1 MRRLGMSAWIEMIQD
16 EQASGDLL
24 DALGE
29 ARTPAGS
36 VDNVMR
42 VHSLRPNTMRG
53 HVRLYRSVLHDD
65 ANTMPMWLLEVV
77 GSYVSFLNDCA
88 YSFAN
93 HFANAT
99 HLIGD
104 KDKAHR
110 IHQAMRDD
118 TLDQVFTG
126 AELAMLQYARKLT
139 LTPGEMSED
148 DVLEMRRNGVDD
160 GQILEVN
167 QVCAYF
173 AYANRLLNGLGVSLA
188 GDVVGYYS
196 KADKP

>member
-1 MRRLGMSAWIEMIQD
+1 MSAWIEMTQD
-16 EQASGDLL
+16 DQASDDLL

-29 ARTPAGS
+29 ARTPAGT

-53 HVRLYRSVLHDD
+53 HLRLYRSVLHDD
-65 ANTMPMWLLEVV
+65 ANTVPMWLQEVV

-104 KDKAHR
+104 ESKAHR

-126 AELAMLQYARKLT
+126 AELAMLLYARKLT
-139 LTPGEMSED
+139 VTPGEMSED
-148 DVLEMRRNGVDD
+148 DVLEMRRHGVDD

>member
-1 MRRLGMSAWIEMIQD
+1 MSAWIEIIQD
-16 EQASGDLL
+16 DQASDDLL

-29 ARTPAGS
+29 ARTPAGT

-53 HVRLYRSVLHDD
+53 HLRLYRSVLHDD
-65 ANTMPMWLLEVV
+65 ANTVPMWLQEVV

-104 KDKAHR
+104 EDKAHR

-126 AELAMLQYARKLT
+126 AELAMLLYARKLT
-139 LTPGEMSED
+139 VTPGEMSED
-148 DVLEMRRNGVDD
+148 DVLEMRRHGVDD

>member
-1 MRRLGMSAWIEMIQD
+1 MSAWIKMIGD
-16 EQASGDLL
+16 EQASPDLL

-29 ARTPAGS
+29 ARTPAGT

-53 HVRLYRSVLHDD
+53 HLRLYRSVLHDD
-65 ANTMPMWLLEVV
+65 GNTVPMWLQEIV
-77 GSYVSFLNDCA
+77 GSYVSFLNDCP

-104 KDKAHR
+104 EDRAKR
-110 IHQAMRDD
+110 IHQAMKDD
-118 TLDQVFTG
+118 TLEQVFTG
-126 AELAMLQYARKLT
+126 SELAMLQYARKLT

-148 DVLEMRRNGVDD
+148 DIAPMRRHGVDD
-160 GQILEVN
+160 GQILEIN

-196 KADKP
+196 NADKQ